1 MSRAGSDPYTWLFIT
16 MRARLLLLLIGLRG
30 ISSQRPTLSLDE
42 ITTTTSPSISYSIPA
57 NNLTPL
63 SLTFALCS
71 LSSGTSPPR
80 ISITN
85 TGNEDSQP
93 NTNHDSQVVN
103 FEHGLAAFS
112 SHFMLGGILTID
124 NPSGLS
130 LEIGLSSS
138 SPIHQTNPSLPVLG
152 DTTSSQ
158 AILFSYPVV
167 PFTTKYPFNPT
178 IPSFP
183 NYTFPAANM
192 SQPPLPQDAAISN
205 NNVSLVILPTSSSS
219 SDIPQ
224 TGCYLS
230 SQSSAGTLASS
241 SLWARDSSGFRF
253 QYFISGLSPQTN
265 YTAFLVNSST
275 STTRSISGP
284 IYFTTKSSSFPCTLT
299 HSLPFCPSITY
310 AIPLD
315 APPVPPASL
324 NFSSYTSENLP
335 SSITSPLLSYFAN
348 FTTVLSTFPCGREA
362 YSPIVTCTDCELE
375 YRKWLCSI
383 SFPRCSEPPPSLSPS
398 WSPAPPDPS
407 ATGIPPQQNPLSLQ
421 HPSPPLPALLPLTPP
436 NSHPRNPFF
445 PTTNLSQS
453 TSTTYAVLP
462 CIEQCYA
469 VDRSCPPF
477 LKFKCPSAR
486 SNAGFSYALGYIDKI
501 GSDGRHAGSKGK
513 GKGRTGEAQD
523 RWGNVW
529 CLML

>member
-1 MSRAGSDPYTWLFIT
+1 
-16 MRARLLLLLIGLRG
+16 MRALLLLLICLRG
-30 ISSQRPTLSLDE
+30 ISGQRPTLPLDE
-42 ITTTTSPSISYSIPA
+42 ITTTTSSSISYSIPG
-57 NNLTPL
+57 NNHTPL

-71 LSSGTSPPR
+71 SSGNTPR
-80 ISITN
+80 VSISN
-85 TGNEDSQP
+85 TGNDDHQP
-93 NTNHDSQVVN
+93 DTDHDSHEVI
-103 FEHGLAAFS
+103 FGHGLATFS
-112 SHFMLGGILTID
+112 SHFTLGGILTID

-138 SPIHQTNPSLPVLG
+138 SPIHQTNLHLPVLG

-167 PFTTKYPFNPT
+167 PFSIKYPFNPSV
-178 IPSFP
+178 PSFP

-192 SQPPLPQDAAISN
+192 SQPPLPQDATQNNIS
-205 NNVSLVILPTSSSS
+205 LIILPTSSS

-230 SQSSAGTLASS
+230 SQSSAGTPMSPT
-241 SLWARDSSGFRF
+241 LWARDSSGFSF
-253 QYFISGLSPQTN
+253 QYFISDLSPQTN
-265 YTAFLVNSST
+265 YTAFLISST
-275 STTRSISGP
+275 PTVRSTSGP
-284 IYFTTKSSSFPCTLT
+284 IYFTTKSSSFPCTLA
-299 HSLPFCPSITY
+299 HSLPFCPSISY

-315 APPVPPASL
+315 APPASPTF
-324 NFSSYTSENLP
+324 NFSSYTSQNLP
-335 SSITSPLLSYFAN
+335 SSITSPLLSYLAN
-348 FTTVLSTFPCGREA
+348 FTTVLSTFACGRET

-375 YRKWLCSI
+375 YRKWLCAI
-383 SFPRCSEPPPSLSPS
+383 SFPRCSEPPPSLASS

-407 ATGIPPQQNPLSLQ
+407 ATGLPPQQNPLSLQ
-421 HPSPPLPALLPLTPP
+421 HSSPLPALLPLLPSNAP
-436 NSHPRNPFF
+436 PRNPFF
-445 PTTNLSQS
+445 PTNLSQS
-453 TSTTYAVLP
+453 ISTAYTILP

-477 LKFKCPSAR
+477 LKFKCPSPR
-486 SNAGFSYALGYIDKI
+486 SNARFSYALGYIDKI
-501 GSDGRHAGSKGK
+501 ESDGRHGGSKGK